1 MVNQD
6 PQSTFEEELLSD
18 DDLFQLVAAW
28 HATML
33 QAAGASALIKRRDD
47 AKQKVKDSMNLDH
60 LPHRFRIET
69 TDKRDGRSYVF
80 EIQPP
85 GEPSSRNFV
94 VQPQHRLKL
103 LTDGAS
109 SEAEE

>member
-1 MVNQD
+1 MVNKD
-6 PQSTFEEELLSD
+6 PQSTFEEELMED
-18 DDLFQLVAAW
+18 DDLFQIVAEW
-28 HATML
+28 HAKMM
-33 QAAGASALIKRRDD
+33 QAAGASALIKTRDD
-47 AKQKVKDSMNLDH
+47 AKQKVKDFMNLDH
-60 LPHRFRIET
+60 LPHRYRVKT

-94 VQPQHRLKL
+94 VQPQHRMKL